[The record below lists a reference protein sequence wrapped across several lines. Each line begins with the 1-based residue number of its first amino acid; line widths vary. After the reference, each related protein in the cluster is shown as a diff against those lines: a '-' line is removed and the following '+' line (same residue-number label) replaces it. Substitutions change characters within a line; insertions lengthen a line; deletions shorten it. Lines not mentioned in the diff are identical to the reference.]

1 MFGGLPMADQH
12 TSKATPELP
21 LDRYLTGTATPAQVA
36 QVEAWLA
43 GDPLRARFLTELR
56 TAGEGTVPSIDLAA
70 LSARIEQRVD
80 ALPYDGD
87 GITPLHPYGTTSSDH
102 RPRREIAWRTAWRS
116 WAPIALGVAAIV
128 AIGGYGGYALRSVV
142 TPTATVASQTYST
155 RARERATIT
164 LSDGTRVTL
173 APQTTLT
180 VASNFGATTRRVSV
194 DGEAYFQVVHST
206 GAPFTVNAG
215 GAVARVLGTSF
226 VVRKFASD
234 GVTRVVVA
242 DGKVAVRALH
252 APESNFAQGVLTAST
267 MAVISDSGAVTLTS
281 GVSVDDYVAWTDGR
295 LVFRDTPLRDVV
307 AELTRAYGVTIT
319 ATDSSLVNRQI
330 TLTAI
335 TSQRSLTDVLD
346 ALVVI
351 VDAHYTR
358 HGNVITI
365 QPGVRPAHESRLS
378 SPLSQEKRYGR

>member
-1 MFGGLPMADQH
+1 MADQH
-12 TSKATPELP
+12 TFNATPELP

-56 TAGEGTVPSIDLAA
+56 TAGEGTVPSIDVAA

-80 ALPYDGD
+80 ALPHDGD
-87 GITPLHPYGTTSSDH
+87 GITPLHPHGTMSRDH
-102 RPRREIAWRTAWRS
+102 RRPRHEIAWQTAWRR

-128 AIGGYGGYALRSVV
+128 AIGGYGGYALRSVI
-142 TPTATVASQTYST
+142 TPTATVASQTFST
-155 RARERATIT
+155 RARERATIM

-180 VASNFGATTRRVSV
+180 VASNFGASTRQVAV
-194 DGEAYFQVVHST
+194 DGEAYFQVMHSA
-206 GAPFTVNAG
+206 GAPFTVKAG

-234 GVTRVVVA
+234 AETRVVVA
-242 DGKVAVRALH
+242 DGKVAVRALR
-252 APESNFAQGVLTAST
+252 APENNVAQGVLTAST

-295 LVFRDTPLRDVV
+295 LVFRATPLHDVV
-307 AELTRAYGVTIT
+307 AELARAYGVTIT

-330 TLTAI
+330 TLTAV
-335 TSQRSLTDVLD
+335 TSRRSLTDVLD

-358 HGNVITI
+358 RGNVITI
-365 QPGVRPAHESRLS
+365 QPGVRPAHESRWS